1 MRTSES
7 ITKLA
12 PALLKAQKKIG
23 SAVKGS
29 TNPFFKSSYAD
40 LGSVMEAC
48 KDALNENGICVLQPV
63 GNGVLETVLLHE
75 SGEFISEA
83 MDLVSKSDNNPQDHG
98 SVITYAR
105 RYALQSIMFIPAE
118 DDDGNRAT
126 YGNNAPT
133 QKTSQLVASPASD
146 KQKEAIR
153 KMAHAVGE
161 WDLIK
166 GELETLTV
174 AEASSLIGELKV
186 KMEVLQ

>member
-7 ITKLA
+7 ITNLA

-23 SAVKGS
+23 GAVKGS

-75 SGEFISEA
+75 SGEYIAET
-83 MDLVSKSDNNPQDHG
+83 MDLVSKSENNPQDHG
-98 SVITYAR
+98 SAITYAR

-118 DDDGNRAT
+118 DDDGNKAT
-126 YGNNAPT
+126 YGNKTPT
-133 QKTSQLVASPASD
+133 KATEVVSNPATD

-174 AEASSLIGELKV
+174 AEASGLIGELKL
-186 KMEVLQ
+186 KREVLQ